1 MIVIV
6 VVVCR
11 CGPSQSFHGNMRKEL
26 IMDDNRWLS
35 WGRPIALCQAVSGCS
50 HGTGVVGSAC
60 HLFNWNSNINIVLWS
75 RREEE
80 WKHSTSCSATWWCWS
95 YFCWTHKRWSSSFC
109 SWSSGL
115 FRHQLLLA
123 VVVVVWWRGGVA
135 APTRT
140 CVVCFYLYLTPVS
153 VQPFFQTDRRRTDC
167 FIMFLCTVDR
177 YCLRCCCCCAAILH
191 ICRCCCCCF
200 SSVSLAHI
208 IFRSCS
214 VYEFSSCEEVIWYV
228 NCKNNQK
235 LAMQH

>member
-123 VVVVVWWRGGVA
+123 VVVVVWWRCCSY
-135 APTRT
+135 T
-140 CVVCFYLYLTPVS
+140 YLCRV
-153 VQPFFQTDRRRTDC
+153 
-167 FIMFLCTVDR
+167 FLFVLD
-177 YCLRCCCCCAAILH
+177 
-191 ICRCCCCCF
+191 
-200 SSVSLAHI
+200 SSVCPTILPDRQTEDRLLHYVL
-208 IFRSCS
+208 
-214 VYEFSSCEEVIWYV
+214 VYCRQILSPLLLLLRRDTPHLPMLLLLF
-228 NCKNNQK
+228 
-235 LAMQH
+235 